1 VLDGEVLYEI
11 PVQSPPSVGTKSCVP
26 EQSETSRTGLQ
37 TGVLNLVDFAP
48 SFFTRFSGSLSLSTR
63 RNLVADLSL
72 STRRNLVADL
82 SLSTRRNMVTDV

>member
-26 EQSETSRTGLQ
+26 EQSETSSRRELGLQ

-82 SLSTRRNMVTDV
+82 SFRR